1 MLLKEKNALK
11 SDYFLREKLENKKPP
26 QNRLIKV
33 KKSMARLLTILAQ
46 RKKVREEYKK
56 QLEDEYVEK
65 QRQAEQARL
74 LGRPA

>member
-33 KKSMARLLTILAQ
+33 KKSMARLLTTLSQ
-46 RKKVREEYKK
+46 RKKVRDEYKK